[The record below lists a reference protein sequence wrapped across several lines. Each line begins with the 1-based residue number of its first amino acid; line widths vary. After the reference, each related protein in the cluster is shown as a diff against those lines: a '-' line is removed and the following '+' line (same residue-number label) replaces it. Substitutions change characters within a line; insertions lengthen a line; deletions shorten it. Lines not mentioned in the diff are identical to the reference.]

1 MVLIACCLLRLQGAQ
16 LYKSVFLPAVEVWI
30 DLAWKNPLPLSSCNE
45 NNPSASYPNLVLH
58 FFCRW
63 PPSNSPCCQGHEGA
77 AGGASDAERHREHG
91 WPWDSQ
97 LWMETDP
104 WWPLCGDDGR
114 ELQGSSLLSGT
125 VVCTRLVSQSPDLKV
140 NLSFPLQA
148 SPPRSL
154 FPKTVKHSLWLPSLS
169 HTPLRSVIFCPIW
182 PPCTGCCHKPSW
194 ATPDLPGWEQ
204 LRGQSFH
211 ARAASGP
218 IIL

>member
-45 NNPSASYPNLVLH
+45 NNPLASYPNLVLH

-91 WPWDSQ
+91 RPWDSQ

-114 ELQGSSLLSGT
+114 ELQGSSLLSGS

-140 NLSFPLQA
+140 NLSF
-148 SPPRSL
+148 L
-154 FPKTVKHSLWLPSLS
+154 FKPVHPGACSQKLWSTPCGCPPSLTHHLEVS
-169 HTPLRSVIFCPIW
+169 FFAPFGRPAQDAVTSLPEQHLTCLGGSSWEGRASMQELPLVP
-182 PPCTGCCHKPSW
+182 
-194 ATPDLPGWEQ
+194 
-204 LRGQSFH
+204 
-211 ARAASGP
+211 
-218 IIL
+218 